1 MCWDLSLHINF
12 CINTLV
18 FYSVGYV
25 TQTRTA
31 SGFNHKQARANEKG
45 FFSTN
50 LICWCIYIGTCR
62 ETQAFHTCSYSAQ
75 TIQKLHDY
83 SWCSNEPNLR
93 ALLRGRIC
101 LFRLKKLWFSIT
113 SSCWLSSLV
122 SAQAEVYGNF
132 LQEASLSTKGTSELK
147 NRSLKSNREGFV
159 FMCKDWYFLP
169 E

>member
-50 LICWCIYIGTCR
+50 LICWCIYMVHAVKHKHFTLAAILLKPSK
-62 ETQAFHTCSYSAQ
+62 SYMTTVGVAMSPTWEPSWEAGYVYSGSRNYDFWL
-75 TIQKLHDY
+75 LHLAGWAV
-83 SWCSNEPNLR
+83 WCLH
-93 ALLRGRIC
+93 
-101 LFRLKKLWFSIT
+101 RLKYTGTFYKRPLYQ
-113 SSCWLSSLV
+113 LRELV
-122 SAQAEVYGNF
+122 NWRTGH
-132 LQEASLSTKGTSELK
+132 
-147 NRSLKSNREGFV
+147 
-159 FMCKDWYFLP
+159 
-169 E
+169 